1 MLIGYDTLN
10 FKKGKKYMKVRDVME
25 SNSITIRRD
34 ATYED
39 VAKILYTHGIS
50 GAPVVDH
57 DGNLLGMVSEKDLFR
72 ILYPFYRSYYENP
85 EVYADLENRED
96 KLDEIRGKNVEV
108 YMSREIITIGPDAPI
123 MRAGAIMLAKQIH
136 RLPVVEDGKLLG
148 IITRRRIYRTVLRHQ
163 LGL

>member
-1 MLIGYDTLN
+1 
-10 FKKGKKYMKVRDVME
+10 MKVRDVME
-25 SNSITIRRD
+25 LNSITIRHD

-50 GAPVVDH
+50 GAPVVDEA
-57 DGNLLGMVSEKDLFR
+57 GNLLGMVSEKDLFK
-72 ILYPFYRSYYENP
+72 ILYPFYKSYYENP
-85 EVYADLENRED
+85 EVYVDFEGRESKLE
-96 KLDEIRGKNVEV
+96 EIRGKTVEV
-108 YMSREIITIGPDAPI
+108 YMSRDIVTIDPEAPI

-136 RLPVVEDGKLLG
+136 RLPVVEQGKLIG